1 MDIKVLTN
9 VPTTNGENEY
19 YTIGTHNGIFHCDEV
34 VAVALLFFH
43 SDKKII
49 IVRSRNE
56 KILNKCDIC
65 VDVGG
70 GEFDHHQPGFDKKR
84 SGENGIP

>member
-9 VPTTNGENEY
+9 VPTTDGENEY

-34 VAVALLFFH
+34 VAVALLSFFH

-49 IVRSRNE
+49 IV
-56 KILNKCDIC
+56 KGD
-65 VDVGG
+65 
-70 GEFDHHQPGFDKKR
+70 
-84 SGENGIP
+84 